1 MSISTVVET
10 WRDPVKR
17 VRPSDDSGFTLLEVI
32 TTCLLLGVLL
42 TLGVGP
48 WQSYRHA
55 RAHQEARTELVA
67 ALRHAQ
73 ISAVAENVTYRVDIS
88 SKKAVVNRIS
98 ASGTTQQGLYE
109 IDDASV
115 TFAGASFEQSS
126 GVVSSSAYFYPRGS
140 ASKGDVTVNRSGRTK
155 VYTVSVEGL
164 TARVSFT
171 Q

>member
-1 MSISTVVET
+1 VN
-10 WRDPVKR
+10 RL
-17 VRPSDDSGFTLLEVI
+17 RPNDDHGFTLLEVI

-42 TLGVGP
+42 GISVGP
-48 WQSYRHA
+48 WQHYRHA

-73 ISAVAENVTYRVDIS
+73 ISAVAENVTYRVDIT
-88 SKKAVVNRIS
+88 SKKAVTWRIA
-98 ASGTTQQGLYE
+98 ASGETQQRQYE
-109 IDDASV
+109 IEDKTVS
-115 TFAGASFEQSS
+115 FAGGLFEQSN
-126 GVVSSSAYFYPRGS
+126 GVVSTSAYFYPRGS
-140 ASKGDVTVNRSGRTK
+140 ASKGDVTVIRTGRSK

>member
-1 MSISTVVET
+1 MN
-10 WRDPVKR
+10 RL
-17 VRPSDDSGFTLLEVI
+17 RPNDDHGFTLLEVI

-42 TLGVGP
+42 GISVGP

-73 ISAVAENVTYRVDIS
+73 ISAVAESVTYRVDIT
-88 SKKAVVNRIS
+88 SKKAVTWRIG
-98 ASGTTQQGLYE
+98 ATQVQQRQYE
-109 IDDASV
+109 IEDKTVS
-115 TFAGASFEQSS
+115 FAGGLFEQSS
-126 GVVSSSAYFYPRGS
+126 GVVSTSAYFYPRGS
-140 ASKGDVTVNRSGRTK
+140 ASKGDVTVIRSGRAK